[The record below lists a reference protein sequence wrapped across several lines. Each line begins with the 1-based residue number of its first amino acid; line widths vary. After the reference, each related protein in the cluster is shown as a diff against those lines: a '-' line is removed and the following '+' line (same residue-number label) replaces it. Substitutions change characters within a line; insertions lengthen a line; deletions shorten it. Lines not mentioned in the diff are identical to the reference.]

1 VEGTW
6 WECVQC
12 KAKYYSGNV
21 ESKAEH
27 WRGGAPAAGEPAT
40 WRYILRCAQLL
51 ATLSTNGI
59 SRSVPPLPLTPKR
72 VSASFAA
79 VSVLAG
85 PASHALPVASK
96 RPPAPA
102 PGHHA
107 DAHPDLFGRGLP
119 VLSDGLRVC
128 LRRSAVSTAEVAEN
142 PSRLSPPHAPTHM
155 HVSLRTT
162 LPPAPARV
170 RERLQGPNTRASA
183 CRI

>member
-1 VEGTW
+1 MDDRQTPTVVVTVFDDLFPSTRVLYFRQSQLCLLEIVVKNT
-6 WECVQC
+6 C
-12 KAKYYSGNV
+12 AKCS
-21 ESKAEH
+21 
-27 WRGGAPAAGEPAT
+27 
-40 WRYILRCAQLL
+40 L
-51 ATLSTNGI
+51 ATNRASTDLWCTCP
-59 SRSVPPLPLTPKR
+59 SL
-72 VSASFAA
+72 FAF
-79 VSVLAG
+79 SVLCFAFAG
-85 PASHALPVASK
+85 PALHAHPVASK

-128 LRRSAVSTAEVAEN
+128 LRRSAVSTTEGAEN

-155 HVSLRTT
+155 HVSLHTT